1 MNSVSETLKKI
12 FKQILSVVAA
22 FYLLFGIKMEFT
34 RAMAKKNF
42 DERKKLIKNTTGQV
56 AAVIFF
62 LLILFFHFYA
72 PSVSLLSATVVS
84 FLFSFL
90 AFTFVVIPVVFTEA
104 ILNLMQPTFYARQS
118 ASVFYFLKKTTFKP
132 VFILVPTSPP
142 RLTSPL
148 NQTLL

>member
-34 RAMAKKNF
+34 RERAKKNF
-42 DERKKLIKNTTGQV
+42 NERKKLIKNTTGQV

-62 LLILFFHFYA
+62 LLILFFHFYV
-72 PSVSLLSATVVS
+72 PGVSLLSATVVS

-90 AFTFVVIPVVFTEA
+90 AFTFVVVPVVFTEA
-104 ILNLMQPTFYARQS
+104 LLNLLQPSYYIRQS
-118 ASVFYFLKKTTFKP
+118 TSVIYFF
-132 VFILVPTSPP
+132 
-142 RLTSPL
+142 
-148 NQTLL
+148 